1 MSLRR
6 GRPHHHQRL
15 PHRVGSQ
22 ALPRLSVRHRNRPPP
37 FHPSPRSNSFHPRRN
52 APAEVEVATGML
64 VTLMHRFDGC
74 AVMWDRASM
83 SFSCM
88 GTKSASLRCIIRV
101 SNYDRPI
108 ATRQLIRVITA
119 FVSGE
124 PDGRTAPM
132 SSMAGKQ
139 HLRVERMSA
148 RKPQRLNTARK
159 PWRQR
164 RYWLSPS
171 FREAPAAG

>member
-1 MSLRR
+1 
-6 GRPHHHQRL
+6 
-15 PHRVGSQ
+15 
-22 ALPRLSVRHRNRPPP
+22 
-37 FHPSPRSNSFHPRRN
+37 
-52 APAEVEVATGML
+52 ML
-64 VTLMHRFDGC
+64 AALMHRFDGC

-88 GTKSASLRCIIRV
+88 GTISASLRCIIQV

-108 ATRQLIRVITA
+108 ATRQVIRVITA

-159 PWRQR
+159 PWPQR
-164 RYWLSPS
+164 RYWLSPT
-171 FREAPAAG
+171 FREAPAAGLKVVGRTREGLLVCMAVGGLDADLGPPIQGNRPAHLLYAS